1 MKFELTPPHKQ
12 YSDSELLDDLKLV
25 ARKLGKHS
33 LKIKDYSVKNGAKF
47 SYQTF
52 KKRFGSWKDGLLKA
66 GLQTEKS
73 IHGVEYGESSI
84 RESLLIEDIKF
95 IANQIGNND
104 LTLEEYIT
112 YGKYSSSA
120 VCKRFRGWNKAKEKA
135 GLEVGRK
142 YNSSDEEYFQNIEEV
157 WQKLGRQPKYLEMI
171 KPLSKFH
178 ISSYERKF
186 GSWRESLE
194 RFIEYINSS
203 DLEKEVVETQF
214 VQDIEGSKIDALPSI
229 PKLPRRQTTR
239 SINWRLRFV
248 VMKRDNFRC
257 KSCGRSPATDLSVIL
272 HVDHVK
278 AWANGGE
285 TVLENLQTL
294 CSVCNIG
301 KSDLE

>member
-1 MKFELTPPHKQ
+1 MKFELTAPHKQ

-33 LKIKDYSVKNGAKF
+33 LKLKDYSVKNGAKF

-52 KKRFGSWKDGLLKA
+52 KKRFGSWKDALLKA
-66 GLQTEKS
+66 DLHTEKS
-73 IHGVEYGESSI
+73 IHGIEYGESSI
-84 RESLLIEDIKF
+84 RESLLIEDIKSV
-95 IANQIGNND
+95 ANKVGNNA
-104 LTLEEYIT
+104 LTLEEYT
-112 YGKYSSSA
+112 NNGKYSSSA
-120 VCKRFRGWNKAKEKA
+120 VSKRFGGWNKAKEKA
-135 GLEVGRK
+135 GLEIGRK

-157 WQKLGRQPKYLEMI
+157 WQKLGRQPKYHEMI
-171 KPLSKFH
+171 KPLSNFH
-178 ISSYERKF
+178 ISSYENKF
-186 GSWRESLE
+186 GTWRESLE

-203 DLEKEVVETQF
+203 DVEKEVVEPKF
-214 VQDIEGSKIDALPSI
+214 VQDIEVSKIDALPPISKI
-229 PKLPRRQTTR
+229 PKRQTTR

-257 KSCGRSPATDLSVIL
+257 KSCGRSPATDPSVIL

>member
-1 MKFELTPPHKQ
+1 MKFELTAPHKQ

-25 ARKLGKHS
+25 ARKLGKQS
-33 LKIKDYSVKNGAKF
+33 LKLKDYSVKNGAKF

-52 KKRFGSWKDGLLKA
+52 KKRFGSWKDALLKA
-66 GLQTEKS
+66 GLHTEKS
-73 IHGVEYGESSI
+73 IHGIEYGESSI
-84 RESLLIEDIKF
+84 RESLLIEDIKSV
-95 IANQIGNND
+95 ANKVGNNA
-104 LTLEEYIT
+104 LTLEEYT
-112 YGKYSSSA
+112 NNGKYSSSA
-120 VCKRFRGWNKAKEKA
+120 VSKRFGGWNKAKEKA
-135 GLEVGRK
+135 GLEIGRK

-157 WQKLGRQPKYLEMI
+157 WQKLGRQPKYHEMI

-178 ISSYERKF
+178 ISSYENKF
-186 GSWRESLE
+186 GTWRESLE

-203 DLEKEVVETQF
+203 DVEKEVVEPQPA
-214 VQDIEGSKIDALPSI
+214 QDIEISKIDALPPISKI
-229 PKLPRRQTTR
+229 PKRQTTR
-239 SINWRLRFV
+239 GINWRLRFV

-257 KSCGRSPATDLSVIL
+257 KSCGRSPATDPSVIL

>member
-1 MKFELTPPHKQ
+1 MKFVLTPPGKQ

-25 ARKLGKHS
+25 AKRLDKQS
-33 LKIKDYSVKNGAKF
+33 LKLRDYSVKNGAKF
-47 SYQTF
+47 SYQTL
-52 KKRFGSWKDGLLKA
+52 KKRFGSWKDALLKA
-66 GLQTEKS
+66 GLHTEKS
-73 IHGVEYGESSI
+73 IHGIEYGESSI
-84 RESLLIEDIKF
+84 NENLLIEDVKSV
-95 IANQIGNND
+95 AKQIGNPA
-104 LTLEEYIT
+104 LTLEEYAK

-120 VCKRFRGWNKAKEKA
+120 VCKRFGGWNKAKEKA
-135 GLEVGRK
+135 GLDIGRK
-142 YNSSDEEYFQNIEEV
+142 YNSSDEEYFQNLEEV
-157 WQKLGRQPKYLEMI
+157 WQKLGRQPKYHEMI

-178 ISSYERKF
+178 ISSYENKF

-203 DLEKEVVETQF
+203 DVEKEFIEPQSIENIE
-214 VQDIEGSKIDALPSI
+214 VQKIDIPPTASKI
-229 PKLPRRQTTR
+229 PKRQTTR

-257 KSCGRSPATDLSVIL
+257 KSCGRSPATDPSVIL
-272 HVDHVK
+272 HVDHIK

>member
-1 MKFELTPPHKQ
+1 MKFELTAPHKQ

-33 LKIKDYSVKNGAKF
+33 LKLKDYSVKNGAKF

-52 KKRFGSWKDGLLKA
+52 KKRFGSWKDALLKA
-66 GLQTEKS
+66 GLHTEKS
-73 IHGVEYGESSI
+73 IHGIEYGESSI
-84 RESLLIEDIKF
+84 RESLLIEDIKSV
-95 IANQIGNND
+95 ANKIGNNA
-104 LTLEEYIT
+104 LTLEEYT
-112 YGKYSSSA
+112 NNGKYSSSA
-120 VCKRFRGWNKAKEKA
+120 VSKRFGGWNRAKEKA
-135 GLEVGRK
+135 GLEIGRK

-157 WQKLGRQPKYLEMI
+157 WQKLGRQPKYHEMI

-178 ISSYERKF
+178 ISSYENKF
-186 GSWRESLE
+186 GTWRESLE

-203 DLEKEVVETQF
+203 DVEKEVVKLQF
-214 VQDIEGSKIDALPSI
+214 VQDIEVSKIDALPPISKI
-229 PKLPRRQTTR
+229 PKRQTTR

-257 KSCGRSPATDLSVIL
+257 KSCGRSPATDPSVIL
-272 HVDHVK
+272 HVDHIK